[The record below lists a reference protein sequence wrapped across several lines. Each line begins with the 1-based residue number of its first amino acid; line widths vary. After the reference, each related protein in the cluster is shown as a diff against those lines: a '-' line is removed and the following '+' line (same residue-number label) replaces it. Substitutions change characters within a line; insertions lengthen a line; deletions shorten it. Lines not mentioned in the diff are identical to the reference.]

1 MSVPQKTNLRQRIRS
16 VMDCHSDAFRDLLYA
31 GGFEPAH
38 DLRYRNLSGLSF
50 AGEDLRGMNFSG
62 ANLCGCNFENA
73 MIEGACF
80 DQARLGQVIALPGR
94 VISLNDQPIHAA
106 NLQRAKDWKTS
117 KHSDWERAHTKMP
130 DDHLPVGTIF
140 RDVLRAPQMIV
151 LPVSAIRIQPE
162 NHTMLR
168 IAVSRFSIGGQ
179 ELYPFRGDRSSYPKR
194 DGRARRTDA
203 IEFCDK
209 LSRKTGRSYRLPT
222 NVELVHACGAP
233 SPMEHAAGQPNSFG
247 VLIMDEDDSILYNES
262 KDSNLELGRHSSEWC
277 SDSAS
282 PIYLTGVGLI
292 GKEVESSGNNTE
304 AWFHVVRDMEDDF

>member
-151 LPVSAIRIQPE
+151 LPYNA
-162 NHTMLR
+162 
-168 IAVSRFSIGGQ
+168 
-179 ELYPFRGDRSSYPKR
+179 LYSS
-194 DGRARRTDA
+194 
-203 IEFCDK
+203 
-209 LSRKTGRSYRLPT
+209 
-222 NVELVHACGAP
+222 
-233 SPMEHAAGQPNSFG
+233 NS
-247 VLIMDEDDSILYNES
+247 
-262 KDSNLELGRHSSEWC
+262 
-277 SDSAS
+277 
-282 PIYLTGVGLI
+282 
-292 GKEVESSGNNTE
+292 ESSTSRLIISSVSYGFE
-304 AWFHVVRDMEDDF
+304 RSAGKSP